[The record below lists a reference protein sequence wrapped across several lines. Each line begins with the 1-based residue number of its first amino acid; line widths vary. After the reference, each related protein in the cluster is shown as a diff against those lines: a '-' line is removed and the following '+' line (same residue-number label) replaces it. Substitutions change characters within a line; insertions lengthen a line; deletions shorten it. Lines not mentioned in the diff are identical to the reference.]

1 MAATKTPRDQR
12 KVPLCSARKKNGKSC
27 RAFAGQGTSHK
38 GVGRC
43 KYHGGSTPNHR
54 ASAAVAMARNRMV
67 ELGRPKSVSP
77 GQLMAGVINLQAGD
91 LMALTKAIQD
101 LDDDTTP
108 EGQALVR
115 LYNQEKERS
124 ARITKLAADMGV
136 DERLLELAESQTDLM
151 AQVIEAI
158 ADDIKLTIK
167 QKRALG
173 PAVRRQLALAQPAES
188 DVVEGTAA

>member
-12 KVPLCSARKKNGKSC
+12 KVPLCGAKKRNGKTC

-43 KYHGGSTPNHR
+43 KNHGGSTPNHI

-67 ELGRPKSVSP
+67 ELGRPMSVSP

-91 LMALTKAIQD
+91 LFALTTAIQE
-101 LDDDTTP
+101 LEDDTTP

-115 LYNQEKERS
+115 LYNAEKERS

-136 DERLLELAESQTDLM
+136 DERLLALAESQTDLM
-151 AQVIEAI
+151 AQVIERI
-158 ADDIKLTIK
+158 ADDIQLTAK

-173 PAVRRQLALAQPAES
+173 PAVRRQLALTQQAES
-188 DVVEGTAA
+188 EVVEGTAA